1 MKRRCNKNRE
11 TEAKVAKVFTRKNVE
26 LVGVSK
32 IKEGMYIRMDD
43 QSVVTVSTIGV
54 DDRVAGGATA

>member
-1 MKRRCNKNRE
+1 M
-11 TEAKVAKVFTRKNVE
+11 VKVFTRKNVE

-43 QSVVTVSTIGV
+43 PSVVTVSTIGF
-54 DDRVAGGATA
+54 DDRLAGGATA

>member
-1 MKRRCNKNRE
+1 M
-11 TEAKVAKVFTRKNVE
+11 AKVFTRKNVE